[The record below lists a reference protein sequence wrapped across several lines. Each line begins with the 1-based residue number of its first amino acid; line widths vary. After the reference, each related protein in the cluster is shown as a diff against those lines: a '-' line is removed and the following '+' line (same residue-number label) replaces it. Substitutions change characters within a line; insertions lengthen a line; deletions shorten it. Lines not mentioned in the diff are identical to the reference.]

1 MFGIEDRTKSTHFPN
16 SEGLKNQ
23 LQIETP
29 LSDANK
35 SASTSKSKYCFNENT
50 TWRYRKALNSTF
62 TN

>member
-35 SASTSKSKYCFNENT
+35 SASTSKSKYCFNEIQPGDIE
-50 TWRYRKALNSTF
+50 RP
-62 TN
+62 